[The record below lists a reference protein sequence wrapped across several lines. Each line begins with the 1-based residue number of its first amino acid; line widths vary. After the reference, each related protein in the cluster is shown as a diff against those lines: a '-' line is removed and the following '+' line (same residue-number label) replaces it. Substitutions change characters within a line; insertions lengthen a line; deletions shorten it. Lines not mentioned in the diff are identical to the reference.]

1 MCKLTLPTYC
11 SIKKLLPVMLTCR
24 YDFRYGGAYNLYL
37 QQTGEDE
44 YRLDIVIV
52 TPPNS
57 IHMLWLMPQYIVLTA
72 GEVLFSITSLA
83 FAFTQVR
90 EECM

>member
-1 MCKLTLPTYC
+1 MRP
-11 SIKKLLPVMLTCR
+11 CR

-90 EECM
+90 EECMLLS